1 MSYSMLEQ
9 MFRPTSVVIIGASE
23 EAGTAAC
30 ECMQNLLGGT
40 FLGPVLPVVTE
51 PDSPDTIFGQPV
63 YTAIDTLPI
72 TPDLAIVCVAAD
84 KVPYYIE
91 ELGKR
96 GTQNAILFS
105 TGYSR
110 FNTKEAARKKEKLF
124 ALAHKYSVRLLGP
137 NGLGFI
143 NPSLGINAS
152 LASSSFSTGKVAFIT
167 QSDSLFTSVLDWA
180 ASKSIGFSHVIS
192 LGDMLD
198 VGFSEV
204 LDYLHRDMNTRAVLL
219 YVESIT
225 NAREFMSAA
234 RALSRSKPVLVV
246 KAGKSHAAEQ
256 AVAAHTGMILGA
268 DDVYEAAFKRAGMLR
283 MDSIDSVF
291 DTIQALAWSKP
302 LKGKRLAIV
311 SNGGAPAFIAT
322 DLLLQGGGELAELT
336 DEACLHLDEALGS
349 GWSYWNPLVME
360 AKADADMYASAI
372 KPLLRDSSVDGI
384 LILHV
389 PTAGV
394 DSSSIAERV
403 AKICKRSKKVI
414 LTSWLGA
421 TDAEN
426 ARSIFSK
433 AKIPSYFTPD
443 SAVRTFLNLVQ
454 YRSNQ
459 IKLAEAPESRPDSK
473 TDVLKSRAIVL
484 QALEENR
491 QMLTAQEAEALLG
504 AYGVNCITTRSAES
518 VDDVAVLADEVGYP
532 LAIKVVSP
540 DIFRKSQAGG
550 VVLDVQNSDEA
561 TAAAET
567 ILRNVTQYQPSARIY
582 GFDVQKM
589 TRRLRGVELAVEV
602 ETDPQF
608 GPVIRF
614 GAGGSLAPL
623 LHDKQTELL
632 PLNMSLAKEL
642 VATTHVSKQLA
653 GSETVA
659 GVDTQAV
666 YELLVALSQLLI
678 DIPEIFELEINPI
691 QADSS
696 GAVALDA
703 AIRVAWTDVGGADQL
718 AICPYPAELEELVQ
732 VGDNLTL
739 RLRPIRPEDEKAHWD
754 FIEHLSPQDRR
765 FRFFGNVGELP
776 RSEMVKLTQI
786 DYDREM
792 AFIAQTIPEEGEEPL
807 TVGSA
812 RAMISPDNA
821 TSEFAVVV
829 RSDWKR
835 KGLGRMLMSH
845 LVEYLRSRN
854 TLQITGEALGDNK
867 NMVELARSL
876 GFVVSKDFDDDT
888 YHFTLDL
895 REEESAGGDSE

>member
-1 MSYSMLEQ
+1 MSRSTLKQ

-23 EAGTAAC
+23 EAGTPAC
-30 ECMQNLLGGT
+30 DCMQNLLGGT
-40 FLGPVLPVVTE
+40 FLGPVLPVVTQ
-51 PDSPDTIFGQPV
+51 PDSPETIFGQPV

-72 TPDLAIVCVAAD
+72 TPDLAIICVDAEL
-84 KVPYYIE
+84 VPFYIE

-105 TGYSR
+105 QGYSR
-110 FNTKEAARKKEKLF
+110 FNTKEAARKRERLL
-124 ALAHKYSVRLLGP
+124 ALAHKFSVRLLGP

-152 LASSSFSTGKVAFIT
+152 LVSSPFSTGKVAFLT

-180 ASKSIGFSHVIS
+180 VSKSLGFSHVIS

-219 YVESIT
+219 YLESVA

-234 RALSRSKPVLVV
+234 RALSRSKPVIVV

-268 DDVYEAAFKRAGMLR
+268 DEVYEAAFKRAGMLR

-311 SNGGAPAFIAT
+311 ANGGAPAFIAT
-322 DLLLQGGGELAELT
+322 DLLLKGGGELAELT
-336 DEACLHLDEALGS
+336 DEACQLVDDALGS
-349 GWSYWNPLVME
+349 AWSYWNPLVMD
-360 AKADADMYASAI
+360 AKADPDMYANAI
-372 KPLLRDSSVDGI
+372 RPLLRDSSVDGI
-384 LILHV
+384 LIMHI

-394 DSSSIAERV
+394 DSAAIAEKV
-403 AKICKRSKKVI
+403 VKTCKRSKKVI

-421 TDAEN
+421 GDGDI
-426 ARSIFSK
+426 ARNIFFK

-443 SAVRTFLNLVQ
+443 SAVRTFLYLVQ
-454 YRSNQ
+454 YRRNQ

-484 QALEENR
+484 QALEEKR
-491 QMLTAQEAEALLG
+491 QMLTVQETEALLA
-504 AYGVNCITTRSAES
+504 AYDIKCITTRSADS
-518 VDDVAVLADEVGYP
+518 VEEVAAIADEVGYP
-532 LAIKVVSP
+532 LAIKVISS
-540 DIFRKSQAGG
+540 DIYRKSQVGG
-550 VVLDVQNSDEA
+550 VVLDIESSVEA
-561 TAAAET
+561 TAAAES
-567 ILRNVTQYQPSARIY
+567 ILMNVAQYQPAARIH
-582 GFDVQKM
+582 GFAVQKM
-589 TRRLRGVELAVEV
+589 TQRMRGVELAVEID
-602 ETDPQF
+602 TDPQF

-614 GAGGSLAPL
+614 GQGGSLA
-623 LHDKQTELL
+623 HIIQDQQTELL

-642 VATTHVSKQLA
+642 VASTHVSKQFVGNDALA
-653 GSETVA
+653 GVN
-659 GVDTQAV
+659 TQAV
-666 YELLVALSQLLI
+666 YELLVSISQMLI
-678 DIPEIFELEINPI
+678 DIPEIFELEINPV
-691 QADSS
+691 QADAN
-696 GAVALDA
+696 GAFAVDA

-718 AICPYPAELEELVQ
+718 AICPYPAELEELVT
-732 VGDNLTL
+732 VGDDLTV

-754 FIEHLSPQDRR
+754 FIENLSPQDRR

-792 AFIAQTIPEEGEEPL
+792 AFIAQTIPEGEEEPL
-807 TVGSA
+807 TVGAA
-812 RAMISPDNA
+812 RAMISPDNE

-835 KGLGRMLMSH
+835 KGLGRMLMAH
-845 LVEYLRSRN
+845 LVEYLRGRN
-854 TLQITGEALGDNK
+854 TKQITGEALGDNK

-876 GFVVSKDFDDDT
+876 GFIVSKDFNDDT

-895 REEESAGGDSE
+895 REEDPSSDDVL

>member
-1 MSYSMLEQ
+1 MSHSTLKQ

-23 EAGTAAC
+23 ESGTPASD
-30 ECMQNLLGGT
+30 CMQNLLGGT
-40 FLGPVLPVVTE
+40 FLGPILPVVTQ

-72 TPDLAIVCVAAD
+72 TPDLAIICVDAD
-84 KVPYYIE
+84 EVPYYIE

-105 TGYSR
+105 SGFSR
-110 FNTKEAARKKEKLF
+110 FNTKQATRKRERLV
-124 ALAHKYSVRLLGP
+124 ALAHKFSVRLLGP

-152 LASSSFSTGKVAFIT
+152 LASSPFTTGKVAFVT

-180 ASKSIGFSHVIS
+180 VSKSLGFSHVIS
-192 LGDMLD
+192 LGDVLD

-204 LDYLHRDMNTRAVLL
+204 LDYLNRDMNTRAVLL
-219 YVESIT
+219 YLESVA

-234 RALSRSKPVLVV
+234 RALSRSKPVIVV

-268 DDVYEAAFKRAGMLR
+268 DEVYEAAFKRAGMLR

-311 SNGGAPAFIAT
+311 TNGGAPAFIAT
-322 DLLLQGGGELAELT
+322 DLLLKGGGELAELT
-336 DEACLHLDEALGS
+336 DEACQHLDDALGS
-349 GWSYWNPLVME
+349 SWSYWNPLVID
-360 AKADADMYASAI
+360 AKADADMYANAI

-384 LILHV
+384 LVLHI

-394 DSSSIAERV
+394 DSAAIAEQV
-403 AKICKRSKKVI
+403 VKTCKRSKKVI
-414 LTSWLGA
+414 LTSWLGGG
-421 TDAEN
+421 DGDI
-426 ARSIFSK
+426 ARNIFFK
-433 AKIPSYFTPD
+433 AKVPSYVTPD
-443 SAVRTFLNLVQ
+443 SAVRTFLYLVQ

-459 IKLAEAPESRPDSK
+459 IKLAEAPESRPDNK

-484 QALEENR
+484 QALEEKR
-491 QMLTAQEAEALLG
+491 QMLTVQEVEALLA
-504 AYGVNCITTRSAES
+504 AYDINCITTRSADS
-518 VDDVAVLADEVGYP
+518 VEQIAAIADEVGYP
-532 LAIKVVSP
+532 LAIKVISP
-540 DIFRKSQAGG
+540 DIFRKSQVGG
-550 VVLDVQNSDEA
+550 VMLDIQDSAEA
-561 TAAAET
+561 TAAAES
-567 ILRNVTQYQPSARIY
+567 IVMNVAQYQPFARIN
-582 GFDVQKM
+582 GFAVQRM
-589 TRRLRGVELAVEV
+589 TQRLRGVELSIEI

-614 GAGGSLAPL
+614 GQGGSLA
-623 LHDKQTELL
+623 HIIQDTQTELL

-642 VATTHVSKQLA
+642 VASTHVSKQLV
-653 GSETVA
+653 GNKTVT

-666 YELLVALSQLLI
+666 YEMLVSISQMLI
-678 DIPEIFELEINPI
+678 DIPEVFELEINPV

-696 GAVALDA
+696 GAFVFDA
-703 AIRVAWTDVGGADQL
+703 AVRVAWTDMGGADQL
-718 AICPYPAELEELVQ
+718 AICPYPAELEEIIQ
-732 VGDNLTL
+732 VGEDLTV
-739 RLRPIRPEDEKAHWD
+739 RLRPIRPEDEHAHWD
-754 FIEHLSPQDRR
+754 FVENLSPQDRR

-792 AFIAQTIPEEGEEPL
+792 AFIVQTIPEEGKEPL
-807 TVGSA
+807 TIGSA
-812 RAMISPDNA
+812 RAMISPDNE

-835 KGLGRMLMSH
+835 KGLGRMLMAH
-845 LVEYLRSRN
+845 LVDYLRSRN
-854 TLQITGEALGDNK
+854 TKQITGEALGDNK

-895 REEESAGGDSE
+895 KDENGEPDDGL